1 MQVELTRQAQQ
12 VVENLIGDG
21 RFQSA
26 AEAVEYALA
35 FFQDCQPTLDSLN
48 AKLREA
54 HQSQEAGQSV
64 PLDMDEIKAELHKR
78 IHDPQNA

>member
-1 MQVELTRQAQQ
+1 MQVELTGPARQI
-12 VVENLIGDG
+12 VEKLLADG
-21 RFQSA
+21 RFQSVD
-26 AEAVEYALA
+26 EAVEYALV
-35 FFQDCQPTLDSLN
+35 FFQDCQSTKDSLI

-54 HQSQEAGQSV
+54 HQAHEAGQSI